1 MQCNTVYQ
9 LSKIGVS
16 QDEPSCLCVEVMEV
30 GVKWR
35 RGKSVS
41 VFNHGVNPSAADD
54 DRTTRGTWHL
64 VASAW
69 VRVRSRALSP
79 FPWACA
85 PLLTKERDEGWW
97 CLLNHGGGIAE
108 YTRNQPTHWFEQ
120 YTITILSY
128 TCPRHF
134 RRLEIRDPYIAK
146 PLTPNYRHPPSL
158 FHPPTHKSQRC
169 AHSCEATWT

>member
-1 MQCNTVYQ
+1 MERIRAWDNTCLFFSLQKMQCNTVYQ
-9 LSKIGVS
+9 LSKIGLS

-35 RGKSVS
+35 RGKSVP

-85 PLLTKERDEGWW
+85 PLLTKERE
-97 CLLNHGGGIAE
+97 LRVGGVCWITEVGSL
-108 YTRNQPTHWFEQ
+108 
-120 YTITILSY
+120 TILAIN
-128 TCPRHF
+128 
-134 RRLEIRDPYIAK
+134 RLTGLNNIQLPSCQTPVPDTFDASRSEIHI
-146 PLTPNYRHPPSL
+146 
-158 FHPPTHKSQRC
+158 
-169 AHSCEATWT
+169 